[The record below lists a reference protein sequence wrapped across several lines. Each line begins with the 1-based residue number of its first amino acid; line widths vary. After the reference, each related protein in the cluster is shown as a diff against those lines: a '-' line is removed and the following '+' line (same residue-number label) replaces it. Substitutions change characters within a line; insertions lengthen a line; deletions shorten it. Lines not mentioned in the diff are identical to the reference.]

1 MPLESRNR
9 ARGRVNQNRASSA
22 APSTWRCATRVR
34 LGIPSCW
41 RSQAKASRVNS
52 AWCVGGSSMDP
63 ELLGKLFGFLG
74 TLVSLGSNLVGAINL
89 KAPKDSGDTEQS
101 SAAEPL
107 RTFGRRAA
115 AFCSSASQSFKG
127 MTPQGRFGTS
137 VGVSLLFFCSAFIGL
152 GLNQFAAQFLPLINL
167 VAKLIA
173 GLPGIMALNEGQSS
187 SFIVVAALLVLGALI
202 FFWALPCSLR
212 RCCSTTQPGQM
223 CSMDPILSAY
233 LSPSREWLRV
243 SSWIFCLWLS
253 CLESQRFFQS
263 QILQRH

>member
-1 MPLESRNR
+1 
-9 ARGRVNQNRASSA
+9 
-22 APSTWRCATRVR
+22 
-34 LGIPSCW
+34 
-41 RSQAKASRVNS
+41 
-52 AWCVGGSSMDP
+52 MDP

-74 TLVSLGSNLVGAINL
+74 TLVSLGSNLAGAINL

-202 FFWALPCSLR
+202 FFLGLALLITEVLFYNATGANVFDGPNTERVPLTKPR
-212 RCCSTTQPGQM
+212 MAAGIIL
-223 CSMDPILSAY
+223 DILSLVVLFGIAAVLPKPDSATTLGEALEVARLLIGPLAFGVYVY
-233 LSPSREWLRV
+233 L
-243 SSWIFCLWLS
+243 ID
-253 CLESQRFFQS
+253 RFFRWWDTRRAAAAGTVQ
-263 QILQRH
+263 

>member
-1 MPLESRNR
+1 
-9 ARGRVNQNRASSA
+9 
-22 APSTWRCATRVR
+22 
-34 LGIPSCW
+34 
-41 RSQAKASRVNS
+41 
-52 AWCVGGSSMDP
+52 MDP

-173 GLPGIMALNEGQSS
+173 GLPGITALNEGQSS

-202 FFWALPCSLR
+202 FFGPCPAHYGGAVLQRNRGKCVRWIQYRARTSHQAENGCGYHLGYSVSGCLVWNR
-212 RCCSTTQPGQM
+212 SGSSKARFCNDIRGGLGS
-223 CSMDPILSAY
+223 
-233 LSPSREWLRV
+233 SPSVDWAPCFWCLR
-243 SSWIFCLWLS
+243 LS
-253 CLESQRFFQS
+253 DR
-263 QILQRH
+263 QILPLVGHKESCRSWYCAIDLFSRLKRT